1 MVGEIFLD
9 KHKKKKKMKLIKIKL
24 KFKLMKLLEDIKKK
38 WKC

>member
-24 KFKLMKLLEDIKKK
+24 KFKLIKLLEDIKKK